1 MIKLIDN
8 FEEYD
13 FSSFENDVFFQRI
26 YSDYSIMSSF
36 DDSLFY
42 VCMVEEK
49 ICAFISKI
57 GGNIT
62 VSCSDVSVCDEI
74 NEFAKMIGYS
84 RILCDYVISSYFD
97 GKKTSGNILRFENDY
112 SYECKANRLYT
123 ENLKDMYQ
131 LIVKNFNVDI
141 DFPQWFVDMSYRL
154 RHNSAKFYGIYED
167 EKLVSGAF
175 SLFETEKS
183 TVISSVVTDENYR
196 CKGYGENIVKSLLN
210 ENQNKDVYV
219 FTEND
224 KIKKWYEKM
233 GFVPCKMWSEIENV
247 L

>member
-1 MIKLIDN
+1 MLDIGFYMRFHELIQSLDENKEYTSDEMYEKLEAIRSKDPVVYN
-8 FEEYD
+8 IETTNRCNMRCKMCPRTTMMTRANEDISRETFLNVVKQIRPHTEEEWAAWKA
-13 FSSFENDVFFQRI
+13 F
-26 YSDYSIMSSF
+26 
-36 DDSLFY
+36 
-42 VCMVEEK
+42 CEK
-49 ICAFISKI
+49 
-57 GGNIT
+57 T
-62 VSCSDVSVCDEI
+62 
-74 NEFAKMIGYS
+74 
-84 RILCDYVISSYFD
+84 
-97 GKKTSGNILRFENDY
+97 
-112 SYECKANRLYT
+112 
-123 ENLKDMYQ
+123 
-131 LIVKNFNVDI
+131 
-141 DFPQWFVDMSYRL
+141 
-154 RHNSAKFYGIYED
+154 YGIYED

>member
-8 FEEYD
+8 FEEYN

-26 YSDYSIMSSF
+26 YADYLAMQSF
-36 DDSLFY
+36 DDALFY
-42 VCMVEEK
+42 VCIDEEK
-49 ICAFISKI
+49 IYAFISKV
-57 GGNIT
+57 GSNVT
-62 VSCSDVSVCDEI
+62 VSCADISVSEEI
-74 NEFAKMIGYS
+74 NEFVKIIGYGK
-84 RILCDYVISSYFD
+84 ILCDYVISSYFD
-97 GKKTSGNILRFENDY
+97 GKKTSGNILRFENNY
-112 SYECKANRLYT
+112 SYECKVNRLYT

-183 TVISSVVTDENYR
+183 AVISSVVTDENYR
-196 CKGYGENIVKSLLN
+196 RKGYGEDVVKFLLN

-233 GFVPCKMWSEIENV
+233 GFVTCKMWSEIENV